1 MPHMFDAK
9 SVLDALMRGGAA
21 SPAQQ
26 DGPGGLGDLL
36 RRMQHGDPNRQASG
50 GASPAENRP
59 GARGDIPPTPTSADA
74 QTVPGQERAGPPGAG
89 SVEDMLRHVLG
100 QEGGSLQD
108 VLGKLQQQGGRLG
121 DILGQVLGQAASGVQ
136 EGAAR
141 IDDATGASRY
151 ARDAATKLTG
161 NSPEEI
167 LAQLRKL
174 AADNPGATG
183 AALAGLS
190 AVILGTGAGRSLAGS
205 AVKLGSLALV
215 GGLAYKA
222 FQNYQQGRPALSGG
236 RPQAQALVAA
246 PEGSGFEPGAVTH
259 ERAMLLVRA
268 MIAAAAADGRI
279 DEKERQ
285 TISAGLKQAG
295 LEAEA
300 QEFLTRELNNP
311 ATPDELA
318 AAVTS
323 PMEAM
328 QVYTAARI
336 AVDPDT
342 EEEHEFLVA
351 LAARLGI
358 DEDLAAQ
365 IDAAARGAGT

>member
-1 MPHMFDAK
+1 MFDAK
-9 SVLDALMRGGAA
+9 SMLDALMRGGAE
-21 SPAQQ
+21 SPAQRG
-26 DGPGGLGDLL
+26 GPAGLGDLL
-36 RRMQHGDPNRQASG
+36 RGLQLGDPSRPVSGAASSEDR
-50 GASPAENRP
+50 SP
-59 GARGDIPPTPTSADA
+59 ARGDILPTPTSADA
-74 QTVPGQERAGPPGAG
+74 PTRPGQDRAGPSGAG

-141 IDDATGASRY
+141 VDDATGASRY
-151 ARDAATKLTG
+151 ARDATTKLTG
-161 NSPEEI
+161 SSPEEI

-174 AADNPGATG
+174 ASDNPGAAG
-183 AALAGLS
+183 AALGGLS
-190 AVILGTGAGRSLAGS
+190 AVILGTRAGRSLAGS
-205 AVKLGSLALV
+205 AVKLGGLALV

-222 FQNYQQGRPALSGG
+222 LQNLQQGRPALSGAK
-236 RPQAQALVAA
+236 PQVQALLTA
-246 PEGSGFEPGAVTH
+246 PDGSGFEPGAVSH
-259 ERAMLLVRA
+259 ERATLLIRA

-279 DEKERQ
+279 DDKERQ
-285 TISAGLKQAG
+285 TIVGGLKQAG
-295 LEAEA
+295 LEADAE
-300 QEFLTRELNNP
+300 QFLTRELNNP

-323 PMEAM
+323 PMEAV
-328 QVYTAARI
+328 QVYTAARV
-336 AVDPDT
+336 AVDPDI

-358 DEDLAAQ
+358 EEDLAAQ
-365 IDAAARGAGT
+365 IDAAARSVGT

>member
-1 MPHMFDAK
+1 MFDAK
-9 SVLDALMRGGAA
+9 SMLDALMRGGAV
-21 SPAQQ
+21 SPPQQ
-26 DGPGGLGDLL
+26 GQPGGLGDLL
-36 RRMQHGDPNRQASG
+36 SRLQLGDPNRQASG
-50 GASPAENRP
+50 GSPPSEDRS
-59 GARGDIPPTPTSADA
+59 GVRGDIHPTSTPADA
-74 QTVPGQERAGPPGAG
+74 QTRPGQERAGPPGAG
-89 SVEDMLRHVLG
+89 NLEDMLRQVLG
-100 QEGGSLQD
+100 QDGGNLQD
-108 VLGKLQQQGGRLG
+108 VLGRLQQQGGRLG
-121 DILGQVLGQAASGVQ
+121 DILGQVLGQATAGVQ

-151 ARDAATKLTG
+151 ARDTTTKLTG
-161 NSPEEI
+161 SSPEEI

-174 AADNPGATG
+174 VSDNPGAAG

-190 AVILGTGAGRSLAGS
+190 AVILGTGVGRSLAGS
-205 AVKLGSLALV
+205 AVKIGSLALV

-222 FQNYQQGRPALSGG
+222 LQNYQQGRPVLGGSGSK
-236 RPQAQALVAA
+236 PESLLAA
-246 PEGSGFEPGAVTH
+246 PEGSGFEPAAVTH
-259 ERAMLLVRA
+259 ERAMLLIRA

-285 TISAGLKQAG
+285 TIVAGLQQAG
-295 LEAEA
+295 LASTAE
-300 QEFLTRELNNP
+300 QFLTRELNNP

-323 PMEAM
+323 PTEAM

-342 EEEHEFLVA
+342 EEDHAFLSA

-358 DEDLAAQ
+358 DDDLAAQ
-365 IDAAARGAGT
+365 IDAAARGTGT